1 MKRPRT
7 IFGPIALIAVIC
19 IGFAMTRFERA
30 PDTVAE
36 AYAEPQH
43 PKGGSDRAAPRARA
57 AAVSTPSQILGARL
71 MIPVVGVTRDD
82 LTDTW
87 GHARSEGR
95 AHQGIDIMA
104 AQGTRVQAVAEG
116 RIVKFFDS
124 ERGGVTVY
132 QFDSSERFVYYYA
145 HLSARAA
152 GLAEGDYVRQG
163 ATIGYVGSTG
173 NANTPHLHFEIQRLG
188 PERRWWVATSMNP
201 YPLLL
206 TGARPA

>member
-1 MKRPRT
+1 MMKRPRT
-7 IFGPIALIAVIC
+7 IFGPIAIAAVVL
-19 IGFAMTRFERA
+19 IGFATTRFERA
-30 PDTVAE
+30 PDTVAS

-43 PKGGSDRAAPRARA
+43 RKGGSDRGAGPSAP
-57 AAVSTPSQILGARL
+57 TPRQTLRSRL
-71 MIPVVGVTRDD
+71 MIPVVGVTRDE

-87 GHARSEGR
+87 GDARSEGR

-104 AQGTRVQAVAEG
+104 MQGTRVQAAVDG

-132 QFDSSERFVYYYA
+132 QFDQSERFVYYYA

-152 GLAEGDYVRQG
+152 GLSEGDYVRQG

-173 NANTPHLHFEIQRLG
+173 NASTPHLHFELGRLG
-188 PERRWWVATSMNP
+188 PERRWWVATAMNP
-201 YPLLL
+201 YPFLM
-206 TGARPA
+206 TGAPPA

>member
-7 IFGPIALIAVIC
+7 IFGPIAIIAVVF

-30 PDTVAE
+30 PENVVS

-43 PKGGSDRAAPRARA
+43 RKGGGDRAPRQRVAPMR
-57 AAVSTPSQILGARL
+57 TPGQVLRARL
-71 MIPVVGVTRDD
+71 MIPVVGVTRSE
-82 LTDTW
+82 LSDTW
-87 GHARSEGR
+87 GDARSAGR
-95 AHQGIDIMA
+95 SHEGIDIMA
-104 AQGTRVQAVAEG
+104 PQGTRVQAVADG

-163 ATIGYVGSTG
+163 ATIGYVGMTG
-173 NANTPHLHFEIQRLG
+173 NAPVPHLHFEVQRLG
-188 PERRWWVATSMNP
+188 AERRWWVADSMNP
-201 YPLLL
+201 YPLLIS
-206 TGARPA
+206 GAPPV